1 MARQTNTSVAV
12 IGVGILLCFTLLFV
26 HRSSEGGLYS
36 KMDSQQTKQKT
47 KASSSTIDSSHNAGE
62 AAVYYDLNA
71 TDADIFVRDSIGPA
85 VLNDSASYAYNPLL
99 NCSVTTRFRLLIP
112 SSSST
117 SQSKS
122 KSINI
127 KTEKPWILQTFDS
140 RGLAKSVGGDEVYII
155 WKGQNGDQ
163 AVAWA
168 HDLLDGTYELEFV
181 QPPIRSVQG
190 QSEPDHA
197 LATKGKLTIFYDFSC
212 GIGSLMP
219 PLKENYTRAGE
230 VQTMVLQKG
239 VPRPPIRE
247 YAQPNA
253 DYALDLSKYDFVY
266 FFGDS
271 MIQQLSR
278 RFQTNLYWND
288 KIFYQENV
296 AQSLTTTEDVDTML
310 QKLRDWHGTSLM
322 AAAANANNA
331 SRSLAVVT
339 GSSLWEILRGHVDP
353 GYRRHEAACRA
364 FVMKF
369 RDEFPGVDLY
379 WKSPSALH
387 FHKLRILRKD
397 QDALLRE
404 RARYMSQALPYQM
417 YKLQKALMK
426 ELDVPFLDLYEAYYL
441 SGPWTRTR
449 WDARH
454 FRDEISALLLSYY
467 WRGLDVN
474 GSYERLSG

>member
-1 MARQTNTSVAV
+1 MARLTSTTTTPAAV
-12 IGVGILLCFTLLFV
+12 IGVGILLCFSLLVV
-26 HRSSEGGLYS
+26 HRSEGGLYS
-36 KMDSQQTKQKT
+36 MKDLQRETNKT
-47 KASSSTIDSSHNAGE
+47 KTSNQQDTTFNTQAIF
-62 AAVYYDLNA
+62 YDLNA
-71 TDADIFVRDSIGPA
+71 TDAEAFVLDSIGPA
-85 VLNDSASYAYNPLL
+85 VLNRTSNTYNPLQD
-99 NCSVTTRFRLLIP
+99 CSVTTRFRLLIP
-112 SSSST
+112 SSSQSNHKKKAGST
-117 SQSKS
+117 TQS
-122 KSINI
+122 
-127 KTEKPWILQTFDS
+127 WMLQTFDS
-140 RGLAKSVGGDEVYII
+140 RGRAKSVGGDEVYII

-168 HDLLDGTYELEFV
+168 RDRRDGTYELDFV
-181 QPPIRSVQG
+181 QPPIRKIQG
-190 QSEPDHA
+190 QGQPDHE
-197 LATKGKLTIFYDFSC
+197 LAAKGKLTIFYDYSC

-230 VQTMVLQKG
+230 VQTVVIQKG
-239 VPRPPIRE
+239 VRRPPIRE
-247 YAQPNA
+247 FVEPNR
-253 DYALDLSKYDFVY
+253 DYKIDLSKYDFCY

-288 KIFYQENV
+288 KIFYKENV
-296 AQSLTTTEDVDTML
+296 GQSLTTVDDVDTML
-310 QKLRDWHGTSLM
+310 QKLREWHGSDLIAATS
-322 AAAANANNA
+322 
-331 SRSLAVVT
+331 SSIQPGKSKSKRIAVVT

-353 GYRRHEAACRA
+353 GYQRHEAACRS
-364 FVMKF
+364 FVTRF
-369 RDEFPGVDLY
+369 RDEFPGVDLF

-397 QDALLRE
+397 EDSLLRE

-417 YKLQKALMK
+417 YRLQKALMK

-474 GSYERLSG
+474 GAYERLSG